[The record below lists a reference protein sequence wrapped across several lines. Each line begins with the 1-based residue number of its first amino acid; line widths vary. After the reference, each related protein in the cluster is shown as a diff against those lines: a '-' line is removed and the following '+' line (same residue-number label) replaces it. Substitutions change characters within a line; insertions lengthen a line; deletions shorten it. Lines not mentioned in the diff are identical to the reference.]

1 MLAWCRSRGPV
12 LLAGAFLLLQP
23 TVAGAQIAL
32 IDGDATPADCA
43 ALPIAIEGAG
53 AAARC
58 SFDAAIGHPAFDG
71 NQHYKRMSPP
81 DPRISE
87 AEARGNVY
95 AVRAATPDGAAAVTL
110 NEATFRSHVPFIA
123 NVAQWAS
130 RRRLHCAAGQGAGWS
145 PTRSMKRAGS
155 TWFYASIGCAGR
167 VCIAALS
174 YWGIQQNGYKYGVN
188 AVTCVAQ
195 ADYDDETTARGFLES
210 IVIARDR
217 LR

>member
-1 MLAWCRSRGPV
+1 MLMGCRSIGFGFI
-12 LLAGAFLLLQP
+12 AGAFLLLGP
-23 TVAGAQIAL
+23 VAADAQLAL

-43 ALPIAIEGAG
+43 TVPISIEGT
-53 AAARC
+53 AARC
-58 SFDAAIGHPAFDG
+58 SFDAAIGHAAFDG

-95 AVRAATPDGAAAVTL
+95 AVRAETTGGAAEVTL

-123 NVAQWAS
+123 NLAQWAS
-130 RRRLHCAAGQGAGWS
+130 KRGLHCAAGTWS
-145 PTRSMKRAGS
+145 PTRSMNVSAA
-155 TWFYASIGCAGR
+155 TWFYASMDCADR
-167 VCIAALS
+167 VCIAALT

-188 AVTCVAQ
+188 AVSCVAE
-195 ADYDDETTARGFLES
+195 ADYDDEAAVRDFVGT

>member
-1 MLAWCRSRGPV
+1 MLAWCRSRGAV
-12 LLAGAFLLLQP
+12 LLAGAFLLFRP
-23 TVAGAQIAL
+23 TAAGAQLVL
-32 IDGDATPADCA
+32 IERDATPADCA

-58 SFDAAIGHPAFDG
+58 GFDAAIGHAAFDG

-95 AVRAATPDGAAAVTL
+95 SVRAATPDGVAAVTL

-130 RRRLHCAAGQGAGWS
+130 RRRLHCATGQGAGWS
-145 PTRSMKRAGS
+145 PTGSMELAGS
-155 TWFYASIGCAGR
+155 TWFYASIGCADY
-167 VCIAALS
+167 VCIAALT

-188 AVTCVAQ
+188 AVKCVV
-195 ADYDDETTARGFLES
+195 ETDVDTATVREFLDS
-210 IVIARDR
+210 IAVARDR

>member
-1 MLAWCRSRGPV
+1 MLAWCRSTG
-12 LLAGAFLLLQP
+12 LAFIAGAFLLLQP
-23 TVAGAQIAL
+23 TVAVAQIAL
-32 IDGDATPADCA
+32 IERDATPADCA
-43 ALPIAIEGAG
+43 AAPISIEGAG

-95 AVRAATPDGAAAVTL
+95 AVRAETPVGAAAVTL
-110 NEATFRSHVPFIA
+110 NEAMFRSHLPFIA

-130 RRRLHCAAGQGAGWS
+130 KRRLHCATGQGAGWS
-145 PTRSMKRAGS
+145 PTRSMKLAGS
-155 TWFYASIGCAGR
+155 TWFYASIGCADR
-167 VCIAALS
+167 VCIAALT

-195 ADYDDETTARGFLES
+195 ADYDDETTAPGFLNS

>member
-1 MLAWCRSRGPV
+1 MLAWCRSTGPA

-23 TVAGAQIAL
+23 TVAVAQLAL
-32 IDGDATPADCA
+32 IERDATPADCA
-43 ALPIAIEGAG
+43 ALPISIEGAG

-95 AVRAATPDGAAAVTL
+95 AVRAETPAGAATVTL
-110 NEATFRSHVPFIA
+110 NQATFRSHVPFIA

-130 RRRLHCAAGQGAGWS
+130 KRRLHCAADQGAGWS
-145 PTRSMKRAGS
+145 PTRSLKRAGS
-155 TWFYASIGCAGR
+155 TWFYASIDCADR

>member
-1 MLAWCRSRGPV
+1 MLTWCRSRGSV
-12 LLAGAFLLLQP
+12 LLAGAFLLLQS
-23 TVAGAQIAL
+23 TVAVAQFAL
-32 IDGDATPADCA
+32 IVGDATPADCA

-130 RRRLHCAAGQGAGWS
+130 KRRLHCATGQGAGWS
-145 PTRSMKRAGS
+145 PTRSMKVADA
-155 TWFYASIGCAGR
+155 TWFHASMDCAGR

-174 YWGIQQNGYKYGVN
+174 YWAVQQNGYKFGVN
-188 AVTCVAQ
+188 AVICVAE
-195 ADYDDETTARGFLES
+195 ADYDAATARGFLES
-210 IVIARDR
+210 IAIARDR

>member
-95 AVRAATPDGAAAVTL
+95 AVRAETPVGAAAVTL
-110 NEATFRSHVPFIA
+110 NEATCRSHVPSIA

-130 RRRLHCAAGQGAGWS
+130 KRRLA
-145 PTRSMKRAGS
+145 
-155 TWFYASIGCAGR
+155 I
-167 VCIAALS
+167 
-174 YWGIQQNGYKYGVN
+174 
-188 AVTCVAQ
+188 
-195 ADYDDETTARGFLES
+195 
-210 IVIARDR
+210 
-217 LR
+217 